1 MNVLFRKQISRNS
14 IEICVG
20 LTQHKEEI
28 RNLSEKKERYN
39 TNTRKITPP
48 FFLGGF
54 HKKKQEKKKI
64 NINRTRK
71 TLNLNKELNKD
82 RY

>member
-1 MNVLFRKQISRNS
+1 MKPKALLAIFLNFLPCPYCSRRNS

-48 FFLGGF
+48 FFFGGVPQKEAR
-54 HKKKQEKKKI
+54 KKEDK
-64 NINRTRK
+64 
-71 TLNLNKELNKD
+71 
-82 RY
+82 Y